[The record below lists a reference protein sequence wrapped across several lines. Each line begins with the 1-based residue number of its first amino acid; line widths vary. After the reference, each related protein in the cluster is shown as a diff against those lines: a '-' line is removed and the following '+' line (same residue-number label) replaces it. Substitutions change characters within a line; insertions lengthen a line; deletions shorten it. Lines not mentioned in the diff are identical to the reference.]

1 MEFRVWSSGA
11 SLRVLLYEP
20 RSQFL
25 ETKRQLSPH
34 SNQCNESEFFRLWPF
49 GPHLEPP
56 QCLGEVQSDCLFS
69 THYDILPWIYLL
81 SPHTL
86 TPLFWSGVFILQNL
100 STRNLRGFSY
110 LRKFRRQG
118 AVKLL
123 NSTIKGHQ
131 RFWDYNNKL
140 WRWSSE
146 SEAQEHLLEF
156 YCTSLGV
163 NFSKPKDNYLLTRI
177 NATNQNSLDFDHL
190 DHTSNLP
197 NALVRYKVTVFS
209 LHTMT
214 YSLGY
219 TSYPHI
225 LLLPYFGQAFL
236 FYKTYRLGT

>member
-1 MEFRVWSSGA
+1 MRRNVAEKDQEARVKWWN
-11 SLRVLLYEP
+11 
-20 RSQFL
+20 
-25 ETKRQLSPH
+25 
-34 SNQCNESEFFRLWPF
+34 SNINR
-49 GPHLEPP
+49 
-56 QCLGEVQSDCLFS
+56 
-69 THYDILPWIYLL
+69 
-81 SPHTL
+81 
-86 TPLFWSGVFILQNL
+86 
-100 STRNLRGFSY
+100 
-110 LRKFRRQG
+110 
-118 AVKLL
+118 
-123 NSTIKGHQ
+123 HQ

-146 SEAQEHLLEF
+146 SEAQEHLLES

-225 LLLPYFGQAFL
+225 PLTPLFWSGVFILQNLSTRNLRGVSYLRKFRRQGAVKLWNSTIKGHQRFWDYNNKLWRWSSGSEAQEHLLEIYW
-236 FYKTYRLGT
+236 TSLGTPNLETKS